1 MFRIFRYALALP
13 LMLAISTLQAE
24 NLLDT
29 LDKALISDPTF
40 LGASY
45 QRDALSE
52 RLIQAR
58 SSLLPRLSMSYED
71 KETGQNIKKSD
82 NNVFGSGSSTFG
94 TTTST
99 LTLSQSIFDYEY
111 WMRYNKAKIT
121 TKRSVDEFE
130 QARQNLMLRV
140 SQAYFEQIKAREQLA
155 AIGSEKEALYGHLNY
170 AQKSVKAGIGRMTEV
185 DDADAR
191 YLASV
196 AREVEYQKL
205 FDDARYNLMEITGSL
220 SGPLAAIKEDA
231 PLTMPSPASPKDWI
245 TRGIKNNPDVAV
257 AEKILEEARYEIKAL
272 KSGHYPTLQ
281 LEYNAYDQDTGG
293 SLFGGGSRVKT
304 EDIILR
310 LEIPLYE
317 GGVVSSRSKEAVQMM
332 YKAQEDVH
340 FIKRAVKNEVQ
351 SSFHG
356 LVANIA
362 QTKALK
368 RALTAQENVLKSKRK
383 GLQSGLYKMMAVL
396 DAEQD
401 LARARQAY
409 IAVRNDYAINYVR
422 LKRATGL
429 LVADDITTV
438 NGWLINTVNGW
449 LEPSVN
455 FTNDALPY

>member
-1 MFRIFRYALALP
+1 MFKVFRYGLALP
-13 LMLAISTLQAE
+13 LALAVTSLQAE
-24 NLLDT
+24 NLIDT

-40 LGASY
+40 LGAGY

-52 RLIQAR
+52 RLTQAR
-58 SSLLPRLSMSYED
+58 SRLLPRLSISYEE
-71 KETGQNIKKSD
+71 KETDQNIKESD
-82 NNVFGSGSSTFG
+82 NTVFGSGSSTYD

-111 WMRYNKAKIT
+111 WMRYNQAKIS

-130 QARQNLMLRV
+130 QASQDLMLRV

-155 AIGSEKEALYGHLNY
+155 AIGAEKEALYGHLNY
-170 AQKSVKAGIGRMTEV
+170 AQKSAKSGIGRMTAV
-185 DDADAR
+185 DEADAR

-205 FDDARYNLMEITGSL
+205 FDDARYNLMGITGSP
-220 SGPLAAIKEDA
+220 SGPLAAIKDDA
-231 PLTMPSPASPKDWI
+231 PLTMPSPASSDDWI
-245 TRGIKNNPDVAV
+245 SRGITNNPDVAV
-257 AEKILEEARYEIKAL
+257 AERMLEESRYEIKAQ
-272 KSGHYPTLQ
+272 KAGHYPTLQ
-281 LEYNAYDQDTGG
+281 LEFNAYDQDTDG
-293 SLFGGGSRVKT
+293 SLYGGGSRVGT

-310 LEIPLYE
+310 HEMPLYE
-317 GGVVSSRSKEAVQMM
+317 GGAVSSRSKEAAQMM
-332 YKAQEDVH
+332 YKAQEDVY

-356 LVANIA
+356 VVANIA

-368 RALTAQENVLKSKRK
+368 RSLTAQENVLRSKQK
-383 GLQSGLYKMMAVL
+383 GLQSGLYNMMAVL

-422 LKRATGL
+422 LKRATGV
-429 LVADDITTV
+429 LVADDIAAV
-438 NGWLINTVNGW
+438 NSW
-449 LEPSVN
+449 LEPS
-455 FTNDALPY
+455 L